1 MSRSEL
7 SYRAEQLIN
16 ESYQQGYEDAMRLA
30 VSVLETIAAVVPS
43 SVTKQCLI
51 DQCRIEADRLTK
63 IAKGTAAR

>member
-1 MSRSEL
+1 MSNSDL
-7 SYRAEQLIN
+7 AHRAEQII
-16 ESYQQGYEDAMRLA
+16 EEAYQQGYEAATRNA
-30 VSVLETIAAVVPS
+30 VSKLETIAAVVPS